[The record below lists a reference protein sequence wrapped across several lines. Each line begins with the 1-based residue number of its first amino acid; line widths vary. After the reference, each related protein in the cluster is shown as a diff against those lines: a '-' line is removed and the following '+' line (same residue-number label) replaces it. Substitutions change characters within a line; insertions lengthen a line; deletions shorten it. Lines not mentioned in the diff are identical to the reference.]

1 MALISAQPKSPPL
14 RGQHASASNT
24 TESGLLPP
32 SPTPAGRFGME
43 LLDVYRVL
51 LGSPV
56 EGLAGTL
63 KQLRL
68 PLHDRVRMHV
78 EAFRQLGD
86 GLIALDRG

>member
-1 MALISAQPKSPPL
+1 
-14 RGQHASASNT
+14 
-24 TESGLLPP
+24 
-32 SPTPAGRFGME
+32 ME

-51 LGSPV
+51 FGSPV